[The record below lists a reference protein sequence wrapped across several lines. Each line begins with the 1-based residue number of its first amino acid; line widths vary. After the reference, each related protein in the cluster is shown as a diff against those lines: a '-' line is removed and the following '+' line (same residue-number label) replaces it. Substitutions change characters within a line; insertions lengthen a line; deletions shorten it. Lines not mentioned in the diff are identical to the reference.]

1 MIIAIIMTVISLIN
15 NVDSGDCSDKVDD
28 DRK

>member
-15 NVDSGDCSDKVDD
+15 NDGSDDCIDKVDD
-28 DRK
+28 NRK